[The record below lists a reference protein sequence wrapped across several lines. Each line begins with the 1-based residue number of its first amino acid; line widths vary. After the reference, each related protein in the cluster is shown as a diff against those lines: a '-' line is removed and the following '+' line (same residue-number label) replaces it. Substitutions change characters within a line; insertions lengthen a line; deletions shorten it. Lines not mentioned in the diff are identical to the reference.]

1 MRRRRNDERGV
12 EGDGPAR
19 VLPCGTREEGASD
32 WTGPGTGSAADRARP
47 QALPAR
53 PASWWLA
60 AAYLALLHLALG
72 ALVAGTDLPAR
83 LHHRWVVLAAP
94 EFDGGY
100 RRWAE
105 ALARSD
111 AHARPGALV
120 FLGDSIVRDLDT
132 SSMARHTLNLAIP
145 GDTTAGLLERVRAY
159 GSVRTARG
167 VVIGVG
173 VNDLYYRPVPEAVAN
188 YRGILEQVPAGTP
201 VLVLAALPVD
211 ERAQPAFRNAD
222 VRRLDEALEAL
233 CGERPGCRF
242 VDPSPRLVDGTGN
255 LAPAD
260 HDGDGVHLSKVG
272 HDAYWAIINAAVL
285 TTVPPARITPPA
297 Q

>member
-1 MRRRRNDERGV
+1 M
-12 EGDGPAR
+12 
-19 VLPCGTREEGASD
+19 
-32 WTGPGTGSAADRARP
+32 
-47 QALPAR
+47 
-53 PASWWLA
+53 
-60 AAYLALLHLALG
+60 
-72 ALVAGTDLPAR
+72 
-83 LHHRWVVLAAP
+83 
-94 EFDGGY
+94 
-100 RRWAE
+100 
-105 ALARSD
+105 
-111 AHARPGALV
+111 

-145 GDTTAGLLERVRAY
+145 GDTTAGLLGRVRAY

-188 YRGILEQVPAGTP
+188 YRGILDQVPAGTP

-222 VRRLDEALEAL
+222 VRRLDEALAAL

-260 HDGDGVHLSKVG
+260 HVGDGVHLSAVG
-272 HDAYWAIINAAVL
+272 HDAYWGVVNAAVL
-285 TTVPPARITPPA
+285 AACRRPGPSRRSSSSPAATGSAGRQGGRCDEREGHGPGLRHRRCAVRGHRRSFRAKQPSRKPPPTSTASPA
-297 Q
+297 AKSYRA

>member
-1 MRRRRNDERGV
+1 MERGTLDWLGSRDTGTTSGARRRG
-12 EGDGPAR
+12 
-19 VLPCGTREEGASD
+19 
-32 WTGPGTGSAADRARP
+32 
-47 QALPAR
+47 LPAR

-83 LHHRWVVLAAP
+83 LHHRWVALTAP

-145 GDTTAGLLERVRAY
+145 GDTTAGLLGRVRAY

-260 HDGDGVHLSKVG
+260 HVGDGVHLSAVG
-272 HDAYWAIINAAVL
+272 HDAYWEAVNAAVL
-285 TTVPPARITPPA
+285 AAVPPARIVRPE

>member
-1 MRRRRNDERGV
+1 M

-145 GDTTAGLLERVRAY
+145 GDTTAGLLARVGAY
-159 GSVRTARG
+159 RSVRTARG
-167 VVIGVG
+167 VVLGVG
-173 VNDLYYRPVPEAVAN
+173 VNDLYYRPIPEAVAN
-188 YRGILEQVPAGTP
+188 YRAILDEVPAGTP

-222 VRRLDEALEAL
+222 VRRLDGALEAL

-260 HDGDGVHLSKVG
+260 HVGDGVHLSALG
-272 HDAYWAIINAAVL
+272 HDAYWGVVNAAVL
-285 TTVPPARITPPA
+285 ADMPPARIAPPE